1 MQLEAVAK
9 RYANAL
15 FLSIT
20 DPADRER
27 SLRLL
32 AGVAASLQA
41 PSGPKTLILNP
52 FYSAQQREAALLKL
66 IDLEGTETPCPPMT
80 KRFLQLLL
88 RKNRLQAVQAVTAA
102 YGRLLDEAQG
112 RLSITVSTARPL
124 DQTAQRALY
133 ARLEQL
139 LQRPVGVTLQV
150 DPSLLG
156 GARLQLGS
164 RLIDGTIRG
173 QLERLRR
180 KSIGASA

>member
-1 MQLEAVAK
+1 MRVEAVAT

-15 FLSIT
+15 FQTIT
-20 DPADRER
+20 DPAEREHTV
-27 SLRLL
+27 RLL
-32 AGVAASLQA
+32 AVLSAELQT

-66 IDLEGTETPCPPMT
+66 IELQGAQTPCPPMT

-88 RKNRLQAVQAVTAA
+88 RKNRLHALQAVTTAF
-102 YGRLLDEAQG
+102 GRLLDEAQG
-112 RLSITVSTARPL
+112 RLSLTISTARPL
-124 DQTAQRALY
+124 DQAAQQALH

-139 LQRPVGVTLQV
+139 LQRPVGITHQV

-173 QLERLRR
+173 KLDRVRR
-180 KSIGASA
+180 KTIGVSA

>member
-1 MQLEAVAK
+1 MQVEAVAT

-15 FLSIT
+15 FQSIT
-20 DPADRER
+20 DPAERER
-27 SLRLL
+27 TLHLL
-32 AGVAASLQA
+32 AEVTAALEA
-41 PSGPKTLILNP
+41 PAGPKTLILNP

-66 IDLEGTETPCPPMT
+66 IDLVGTKTPCPPMT
-80 KRFLQLLL
+80 MRFLQLLL
-88 RKNRLQAVQAVTAA
+88 RKNRLQAIRAVTGA

-112 RLSITVSTARPL
+112 RLSISVSTARPL
-124 DQTAQRALY
+124 DQAAQNALH

-173 QLERLRR
+173 QLDRVRR
-180 KSIGASA
+180 KTIGIGA

>member
-1 MQLEAVAK
+1 MRVEAVAT

-15 FLSIT
+15 FQTIT
-20 DPADRER
+20 DPAEREQTA
-27 SLRLL
+27 RLL
-32 AGVAASLQA
+32 AVLSTEFQSQ
-41 PSGPKTLILNP
+41 SGPKTLILNP

-66 IDLEGTETPCPPMT
+66 IELQGAQTPCPPMT

-88 RKNRLQAVQAVTAA
+88 RKNRLHALQAVTTAF
-102 YGRLLDEAQG
+102 GRLLDEAQG
-112 RLSITVSTARPL
+112 RLSLTISTARPL
-124 DQTAQRALY
+124 DQAAQQALH

-139 LQRPVGVTLQV
+139 LQRPVGITHQV

-173 QLERLRR
+173 KLDRVRR
-180 KSIGASA
+180 KTIGVSA

>member
-1 MQLEAVAK
+1 MQVEAVAT

-15 FLSIT
+15 FQSIT
-20 DPADRER
+20 DPAERER
-27 SLRLL
+27 TLRLL
-32 AGVAASLQA
+32 ADVADALKA

-66 IDLEGTETPCPPMT
+66 IDLESTTTPCPPVT
-80 KRFLQLLL
+80 TRFLQLLL
-88 RKNRLQAVQAVTAA
+88 RKNRLQAIQAMTAA

-124 DQTAQRALY
+124 DQAAQRALH

-139 LQRPVGVTLQV
+139 LKRPVGMTLQV

-164 RLIDGTIRG
+164 QLIDGTIRG
-173 QLERLRR
+173 QLDRVRR
-180 KSIGASA
+180 KTIGLSA